1 MAYKRKISDEVRAA
15 KRDERYNK
23 KKERLMYLQSVGSKG
38 GKCKDGLKKR
48 RVSPAQ
54 AEVRTDF
61 CQRLGYDGYYPP
73 RCVKGKR
80 MKGRCV
86 SIPPHAYTFE
96 FSTGNYGKEKRF
108 YEREGK
114 ALSGPVVIVAP
125 AKRKRKQRPTHI
137 RFADT
142 DE

>member
-1 MAYKRKISDEVRAA
+1 MAYKRKITDEERAA

-23 KKERLMYLQSVGSKG
+23 KLHRLIYLRAVGSKG
-38 GKCKDGLKKR
+38 GECKDGLEKR
-48 RVSPAQ
+48 KVSPAQ

-73 RCVKGKR
+73 RCVKGQR

-86 SIPPHAYTFE
+86 TIPAHAYNFE

-108 YEREGK
+108 YEKEGK
-114 ALSGPVVIVAP
+114 ALPGPVVVLTS
-125 AKRKRKQRPTHI
+125 AKRKSKQRPTHI
-137 RFADT
+137 RFPDT